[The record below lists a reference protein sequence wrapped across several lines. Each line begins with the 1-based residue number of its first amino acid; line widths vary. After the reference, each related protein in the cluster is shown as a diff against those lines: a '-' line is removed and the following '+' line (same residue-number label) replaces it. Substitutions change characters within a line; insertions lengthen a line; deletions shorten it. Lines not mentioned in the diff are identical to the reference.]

1 MTLLEPAKA
10 ESGKTERLDLRMTPA
25 RRELLSRAARTT
37 DQTITDFVI
46 ENAAAAAMDVLLDQ
60 KLFVVDP
67 VTFLHFKSLI
77 DAPAKEN
84 AGLRQLMATTT
95 PWE

>member
-1 MTLLEPAKA
+1 MTLLEPTKA
-10 ESGKTERLDLRMTPA
+10 ESAKTERLDLRISPA

-46 ENAAAAAMDVLLDQ
+46 ENASAAAMDVLLDQ

-67 VTFLHFKSLI
+67 ITFIHFKSLI
-77 DAPAKEN
+77 DSPAKDN
-84 AGLRQLMATTT
+84 AGLRQLMATTP